1 MEKIIQS
8 LSPNEIKILPYLD
21 EEIHQICKKS
31 NLDKVSVLRALEY
44 LQNKKIIT
52 FDTEKKKIIE
62 IGTNGAF
69 YKTKGLPERRL
80 LNLLDEKRII
90 PLQEAQKQSKL
101 SNDEFKASLGILK
114 RKALIDLKNNK
125 IILNA
130 NKEEI
135 SKKILEEL
143 FLEALPIEYDK
154 LSPEQL
160 FALKSLQNRK
170 EIIRITERKNF
181 KINITEFGKEI
192 IKSKIP
198 NNDLIEQITPEI
210 LKNEKLWKGKKFRR
224 YDITSPVPK
233 IKGGKRHFVNQ
244 AIDYARKIW
253 TDMGFQ
259 EMTGDVVQSS
269 FWNFDALFTAQDHP
283 VREMQDTFFIDAPS
297 KNFEKDFQGTLASA
311 KISELP
317 DKKLIEQIRTSH
329 EKGVEGSKG
338 WNYKWDEKQAQKT
351 CLRTHTTCLSAQ
363 TLSKIKKENLPQK
376 FFAVGKCFRNETIDW
391 SHGFE
396 FNQTEGIV
404 IDKNANFKH
413 LLGYLRQFFKKMGFK
428 NLRFNPAYFPYTEPS
443 VEIHAWHPEKKV
455 WLELGGAGIFRPEVT
470 IPLLGEHIPVLA
482 WGPGFDR
489 TIMDYYKIKD
499 LRELYKNDLT
509 KLRKIKHWIK

>member
-1 MEKIIQS
+1 MEKLIQS

-21 EEIHQICKKS
+21 EEISQICKKS

-44 LQNKKIIT
+44 LQNKKIVTIN
-52 FDTEKKKIIE
+52 TEKKKIIE

-69 YKTKGLPERRL
+69 YKSKGLPERRL

-90 PLQEAQKQSKL
+90 PLQVAQKQSNL
-101 SNDEFKASLGILK
+101 ANDEFKASLGILK
-114 RKALIDLKNNK
+114 KKALIELKNGN

-135 SKKILEEL
+135 SKKTLEEL
-143 FLEALPIEYDK
+143 FIEILPIEHN
-154 LSPEQL
+154 LLTPEQL
-160 FALKSLQNRK
+160 FALKNLQNRK
-170 EIIRITERKNF
+170 DIILITERKKF
-181 KINITEFGKEI
+181 KINLTDLGK
-192 IKSKIP
+192 KVSSLKIS
-198 NNDLIEQITPEI
+198 NKDLIEQITPEM

-224 YDITSPVPK
+224 YDVTSPVPQ
-233 IKGGKRHFVNQ
+233 INGGKRHFVNQ

-253 TDMGFQ
+253 TEMGFQ
-259 EMTGDVVQSS
+259 EMSGDMVQSS
-269 FWNFDALFTAQDHP
+269 FWNFDALFTPQDHP
-283 VREMQDTFFIDAPS
+283 VREMQDTFFIDKTSVLPNKEIVKKI
-297 KNFEKDFQGTLASA
+297 KN
-311 KISELP
+311 
-317 DKKLIEQIRTSH
+317 SH
-329 EKGVEGSKG
+329 EKGVDNSKG
-338 WNYKWDEKQAQKT
+338 WDYDWQEKIAQKT
-351 CLRTHTTCLSAQ
+351 CLRTHTTCVSAQ
-363 TLSKIKKENLPQK
+363 TLSNIKKENLPLK
-376 FFAVGKCFRNETIDW
+376 FFAVGKCFRNETVDW

-404 IDKNANFKH
+404 IDKNANFRH
-413 LLGYLRQFFKKMGFK
+413 LLGYLKQFFKKMGFT

-455 WLELGGAGIFRPEVT
+455 WLELGGAGMFRPEVT

-489 TIMDYYKIKD
+489 TLMDFYKIKD

-509 KLRKIKHWIK
+509 KLRKMKTWIK